1 MTYIIIKCVEDKQSA
16 DINLYDVTDTLPD
29 CFSAREY
36 EHLNLSDGTKYATK
50 CIDTTL
56 RKFIKFIAKPVS
68 DYAGCH
74 ILTIQKWDEQRP

>member
-1 MTYIIIKCVEDKQSA
+1 MTYIIIKCVDYKYSA

-36 EHLNLSDGTKYATK
+36 EHLNLSDGTKYATMHVNNR
-50 CIDTTL
+50 T
-56 RKFIKFIAKPVS
+56 IKFVAKPVS

-74 ILTIQKWDEQRP
+74 ILTIQK

>member
-29 CFSAREY
+29 CFNAREY
-36 EHLNLSDGTKYATK
+36 ERLNLSDGTKYATM
-50 CIDTTL
+50 CTNNRT
-56 RKFIKFIAKPVS
+56 IKFVAKPIS

-74 ILTIQKWDEQRP
+74 ILTIQK

>member
-16 DINLYDVTDTLPD
+16 DINLYDVTDILPD
-29 CFSAREY
+29 CFNAREY
-36 EHLNLSDGTKYATK
+36 EHLNLSDRTKYATK
-50 CIDTTL
+50 CTDTTL

-74 ILTIQKWDEQRP
+74 ILTIQK

>member
-36 EHLNLSDGTKYATK
+36 EHLNLSDGTKYATR

-74 ILTIQKWDEQRP
+74 ILTIQK